1 MTNKL
6 PCGNNNKIIFTHV
19 ENKLLTA
26 SPINVSPIN
35 KNIETRD
42 PVCTFLVLDDLFL
55 ETKSNYDEN
64 ENKKLKIEN

>member
-42 PVCTFLVLDDLFL
+42 PVCTFLVILDDLF
-55 ETKSNYDEN
+55 ETKSNYDEKGY
-64 ENKKLKIEN
+64 EK

>member
-42 PVCTFLVLDDLFL
+42 PVCTFLVLDDLL
-55 ETKSNYDEN
+55 QKVTTCMMKKDMKSE
-64 ENKKLKIEN
+64 K